1 MKLRPEPNL
10 SPAAPLRPIVPAAQ
24 AVLDF
29 WFGDPPTPVP
39 RKPWFSQDADFDRLI
54 AERFGATL
62 EAALS
67 DHLVSWGNEP
77 QAVLARIVLLDQFT
91 RNVFRGTA
99 RAFAGDDRALAA
111 AQALVAAGGDR
122 TLSGLQR
129 WFVYLPFEHAED
141 LAMQQQSLELFDVLA
156 AEQPALAEAAL
167 WAHKH
172 QEVIQRFGR
181 YPHRNTILGRQST
194 PEELAFLAQPGSSF

>member
-1 MKLRPEPNL
+1 MSLTPEPPR
-10 SPAAPLRPIVPAAQ
+10 SSAATHPPIPPAAQ

-39 RKPWFSQDADFDRLI
+39 RKAWFSKDADVDRLI

-62 EAALS
+62 EAVLS
-67 DHLVSWGNEP
+67 RRLVSWGNEP

-91 RNVFRGTA
+91 RNVFRDTA
-99 RAFAGDDRALAA
+99 RAFAGDDQALAA

-122 TLSGLQR
+122 ALNGLQR

-141 LAMQQQSLELFDVLA
+141 ISMQQQSLNLFDGLA
-156 AEQPALAEAAL
+156 AEHPALGEAAL

-172 QEVIQRFGR
+172 QQVVQRFGR
-181 YPHRNTILGRQST
+181 YPHRNAILGRQST
-194 PEELAFLAQPGSSF
+194 AEELAFLAQPGSSF